1 MPRLP
6 PGEVADDYAVHPPV
20 AVARAAE
27 EGLEVRA
34 SAPPSRR
41 GGTAVGLARGR
52 QLSGREPVS
61 VATVKRMLRYF
72 SRHYVDREGST
83 WSERGAGWQ
92 AWQLWGGDAGV
103 RWALAVV
110 RRADPA
116 YYRRL
121 IDTETGYKLKKL

>member
-6 PGEVADDYAVHPPV
+6 PGEVPDDFAVHPPV

-27 EGLEVRA
+27 EGLEGRA
-34 SAPPSRR
+34 SVAPSRR

-52 QLSGREPVS
+52 QLSGREPLS
-61 VATVKRMLRYF
+61 VGTVKRMLRYF
-72 SRHYVDREGST
+72 SRHYVDRAGST

-92 AWQLWGGDAGV
+92 AWHLWGGDAGV
-103 RWALAVV
+103 RWSLAVV

>member
-6 PGEVADDYAVHPPV
+6 PGEVPDDFAVHPPV

-34 SAPPSRR
+34 SVAPSRR
-41 GGTAVGLARGR
+41 GGTAVGLSRGR

-61 VATVKRMLRYF
+61 VGTVKRMLRYF
-72 SRHYVDREGST
+72 SRHLIDRAGST

-92 AWQLWGGDAGV
+92 AWHLWGGDPGV